1 MTTENIAIWLV
12 LALGLG
18 LVGPGLVWLEMGPV
32 VLVVMV
38 LWMVLVIGLVCVW
51 LGRKTTND
59 R

>member
-12 LALGLG
+12 LALGLV

-32 VLVVMV
+32 VLVVLG